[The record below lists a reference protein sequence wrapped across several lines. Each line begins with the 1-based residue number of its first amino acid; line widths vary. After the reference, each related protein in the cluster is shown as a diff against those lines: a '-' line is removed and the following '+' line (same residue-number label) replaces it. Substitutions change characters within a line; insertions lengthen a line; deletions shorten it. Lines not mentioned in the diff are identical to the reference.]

1 MRSSLAAFIIV
12 LAAAAS
18 APAMNATA
26 QGHCRVVGG
35 AKLPASANAEAICA
49 AIERAVTERAPNVRF
64 SAEVKVVKPSM
75 LATSLVVNGKTLPE
89 QKFAVMDREL
99 GAASIKRFAES
110 IAMEVAKAAK
120 A

>member
-1 MRSSLAAFIIV
+1 MRGRSFIIV
-12 LAAAAS
+12 VAAAVAS
-18 APAMNATA
+18 APAMSAPA
-26 QGHCRVVGG
+26 HGQCRVVGA
-35 AKLPASANAEAICA
+35 AKLPASAGGADAICA
-49 AIERAVTERAPNVRF
+49 AIGRAVAERAPNVRF
-64 SAEVKVVKPSM
+64 SAQVKVVKPSL
-75 LATSLVVNGKTLPE
+75 LATTLVVNGRTLPE